1 MIDDQIDAILAI
13 SPPGE
18 TIDSVIELVAAR
30 LRQDASGR
38 AEVTGYACAANR
50 RMIAA

>member
-18 TIDSVIELVAAR
+18 TINSVIELVAAR
-30 LRQDASGR
+30 LRSKLR
-38 AEVTGYACAANR
+38 AAVPK
-50 RMIAA
+50 